1 MVASSANLSGHPPAE
16 TAEQVVRIFGN
27 QLDLVIDGGPRSGG
41 MPSTLVDVSAPRAR
55 LLRSGSLD
63 VVAELGD
70 FEDVTADTR

>member
-1 MVASSANLSGHPPAE
+1 M
-16 TAEQVVRIFGN
+16 RIFGN

-55 LLRSGSLD
+55 LLRRGSLD

-70 FEDVTADTR
+70 FEDVTADAR